1 MSDNKVIHKIKDNS
15 YKELFDNPEVF
26 IQFIKHFSN
35 VPILNDIKAEDI
47 EDYTNR
53 FIPLFL
59 EEKDADSIKVVKIKE
74 DIFVITMIEHQS
86 EVCYNMSCRMLWY
99 MLLIWNEWIKQ
110 KEEKGI
116 TIRKDFKLPPILP
129 IVYYTGT
136 DTWSAE
142 VNFSNSVYLSNEF
155 SKYIPNFSYELVP
168 LNKYTIEDLMKYEDI
183 LSFIMI
189 LDKIKKPTQ
198 IKEILQKITEDYI
211 NKVNEN
217 IPDNLLQLIKDI
229 VFLFL
234 KKIDASKK
242 EREEIESLINERRF
256 SNMFETLEYNIQKE
270 REQYREEGRL
280 EGHLEGKTEII
291 KNMLDDNLPI
301 ATIIKYTG
309 LSKEEIEKLS

>member
-1 MSDNKVIHKIKDNS
+1 MV
-15 YKELFDNPEVF
+15 
-26 IQFIKHFSN
+26 
-35 VPILNDIKAEDI
+35 
-47 EDYTNR
+47 
-53 FIPLFL
+53 
-59 EEKDADSIKVVKIKE
+59 
-74 DIFVITMIEHQS
+74 
-86 EVCYNMSCRMLWY
+86 
-99 MLLIWNEWIKQ
+99 LIWNEWIKQ
-110 KEEKGI
+110 KEKEEKGI

-189 LDKIKKPTQ
+189 LDKIKKPAQ
-198 IKEILQKITEDYI
+198 IKEILEKITEEYI

-217 IPDNLLQLIKDI
+217 IPDNLLQLIKNI

-242 EREEIESLINERRF
+242 EREEIEGLINERRF

-280 EGHLEGKTEII
+280 EGRLEGHLEGKTEIV

-309 LSKEEIEKLS
+309 LSKEEIEKLR

>member
-35 VPILNDIKAEDI
+35 VPLLNDIKAEDI
-47 EDYTNR
+47 EDYTSR

-99 MLLIWNEWIKQ
+99 MVLIWNEWIKQ
-110 KEEKGI
+110 KEKEEKGI

-142 VNFSNSVYLSNEF
+142 VNFSNEF

-168 LNKYTIEDLMKYEDI
+168 LNKYTIENLMKYEDV

-189 LDKIKKPTQ
+189 LDKIKKPAQ
-198 IKEILQKITEDYI
+198 IKEILEKITEEYI

-217 IPDNLLQLIKDI
+217 IPDNLLQLIKNI

-280 EGHLEGKTEII
+280 EGKFEGKTEII

-309 LSKEEIEKLS
+309 LSKEEIEKLR

>member
-1 MSDNKVIHKIKDNS
+1 
-15 YKELFDNPEVF
+15 
-26 IQFIKHFSN
+26 
-35 VPILNDIKAEDI
+35 
-47 EDYTNR
+47 
-53 FIPLFL
+53 
-59 EEKDADSIKVVKIKE
+59 
-74 DIFVITMIEHQS
+74 
-86 EVCYNMSCRMLWY
+86 

-110 KEEKGI
+110 KEKEEKGI

-129 IVYYTGT
+129 IVYYTGI

-280 EGHLEGKTEII
+280 EGHLEGKTEIV

-309 LSKEEIEKLS
+309 LSKEEIEKLSL

>member
-35 VPILNDIKAEDI
+35 VPILNDIKAEDM

-99 MLLIWNEWIKQ
+99 MVLIWNEWIKQ
-110 KEEKGI
+110 KEKEEKGI

-189 LDKIKKPTQ
+189 LDKIKKPAQ
-198 IKEILQKITEDYI
+198 IKEILEKITEEYI

-217 IPDNLLQLIKDI
+217 IPDNLLQLIKNI

-242 EREEIESLINERRF
+242 EREEIEGLINERRF
-256 SNMFETLEYNIQKE
+256 STMFETLEYNVQKE
-270 REQYREEGRL
+270 REQCKL
-280 EGHLEGKTEII
+280 EGEMKKQVEIA
-291 KNMLDDNLPI
+291 KSMLNDNLSI
-301 ATIIKYTG
+301 AMIMKYTG
-309 LSKEEIEKLS
+309 LSKEEIEKLR